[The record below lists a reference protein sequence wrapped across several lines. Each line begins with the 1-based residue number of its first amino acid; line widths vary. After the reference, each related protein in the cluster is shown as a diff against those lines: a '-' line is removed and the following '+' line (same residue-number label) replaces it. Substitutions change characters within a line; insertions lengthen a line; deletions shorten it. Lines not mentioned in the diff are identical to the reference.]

1 MKLTLAQQD
10 LRMRAIDLSN
20 EYRKLEGLLL
30 EVLQQIDQSKLYK
43 KLGFSSLFQY
53 AVNELKLTESVA
65 YGFINVAR
73 KSLEVAS
80 LKEAIITQKL
90 SVAKA
95 NRIVSA
101 LTIDNAARLLE
112 FAQTHTT
119 REVEFEVVKIQPR
132 SSAHERVKPINED
145 TVELRLN
152 ISKEVF
158 EDLKRAEALI
168 GQSYSATSNLAD
180 TLKTVLSQY
189 LDRKDPVRRAKRILK
204 KKPTLCARKVPQQ
217 TSGRQPLKALEKH
230 QVFARDEGQCTFR
243 DPAGK
248 RCADQKWIDLHHIQP
263 VSCGGSNDPSNL
275 TTLCSY
281 HHDLAHQLSLPV
293 DGQVNWLRSRNVPYV
308 RSPVVM
314 VGV

>member
-10 LRMRAIDLSN
+10 LRKLAMDLSR

-53 AVNELKLTESVA
+53 AVNELKFTESVA
-65 YGFINVAR
+65 YGFITVAR
-73 KSLEVAS
+73 KSLEVTT
-80 LKEAIITQKL
+80 LKEAILTQKL

-95 NRIVSA
+95 CRMTSA
-101 LTIDNAARLLE
+101 LTKENAAYLLE

-119 REVEFEVVKIQPR
+119 REVEFEVVKIKPR
-132 SSAHERVKPINED
+132 SVAQERVKLVTEG

-158 EDLKRAEALI
+158 EDLKRAEVLVS
-168 GQSYSATSNLAD
+168 QSSGANSSLGY
-180 TLKTVLSQY
+180 TLKMVLTEY
-189 LDRKDPVRRAKRILK
+189 LNRKDPVRRAKRILK
-204 KKPTLCARKVPQQ
+204 KTPKLCARRAIAP
-217 TSGRQPLKALEKH
+217 TSRRQPLKASEKH
-230 QVFARDEGQCTFR
+230 QVFARDEGRCTFH

-248 RCADQKWIDLHHIQP
+248 RCSNQKWVELHHIHP
-263 VSCGGSNDPSNL
+263 ISHGGNNDPSNL

-281 HHDLAHQLSLPV
+281 HHDLTHQLSLPV
-293 DGQVNWLRSRNVPYV
+293 DGQINWLRSRCVQYI
-308 RSPVVM
+308 RSCEK
-314 VGV
+314 GRC